1 MANQEQD
8 CPASLVYRPDIC
20 VCGNPL
26 ESETESK
33 VVPIPVKST
42 ALSILISFVSKKVLK
57 IMRVLV
63 NMMCTY
69 INYWSYA
76 WYCMCYTLLFPKCV
90 SIFVSYELKTLND
103 NECKDFYYLY
113 TQIRYD
119 DPSAIH
125 CSDLKGAL
133 GCFGVGFFFF
143 SFSFQGFKNCV
154 NFT

>member
-42 ALSILISFVSKKVLK
+42 DLFILVSFVSKKVLK

-69 INYWSYA
+69 KLTTEAMHDIV
-76 WYCMCYTLLFPKCV
+76 C
-90 SIFVSYELKTLND
+90 
-103 NECKDFYYLY
+103 
-113 TQIRYD
+113 
-119 DPSAIH
+119 AIH
-125 CSDLKGAL
+125 C
-133 GCFGVGFFFF
+133 F
-143 SFSFQGFKNCV
+143 SRKVFLFSSA
-154 NFT
+154 TS